1 MCSIARG
8 GGPGTAGG
16 RPPWLRRKLLGR
28 TRVRVGA
35 GRGFLWIPLPRSA
48 VLRPSGEVK
57 DASRHKWGNGTDPL
71 QWKVQGAKPAM
82 GERRV
87 HVDSKWRKGQVTCMR
102 GEGDKARCCLASTGG
117 NMHGCGMAMKE

>member
-35 GRGFLWIPLPRSA
+35 GLSLDSFASLCRASSFRGSKRCFA
-48 VLRPSGEVK
+48 TQV
-57 DASRHKWGNGTDPL
+57 
-71 QWKVQGAKPAM
+71 
-82 GERRV
+82 GERYGSTTVEGAGSEACNGREV
-87 HVDSKWRKGQVTCMR
+87 STR
-102 GEGDKARCCLASTGG
+102 GL
-117 NMHGCGMAMKE
+117 